1 MTMSLPAGPPSA
13 LPKDLV
19 ALRRFATL
27 MDEQFQIPGVG
38 TRIGLD
44 ALLGFLPGVGDAGG
58 ALLSTWIIVGAF
70 RHRVP
75 LLVILRMV
83 LNVSLDTVVG
93 AVPVLGDVFDIL
105 FKENV
110 DNVELIVRHRDPGQP
125 PRSTVGIWLAASL
138 VSALLIALFMSTLWA
153 AGRVFTWLLGT
164 V

>member
-1 MTMSLPAGPPSA
+1 MTVSLPAGPPSA

-70 RHRVP
+70 RHRV
-75 LLVILRMV
+75 RF
-83 LNVSLDTVVG
+83 S
-93 AVPVLGDVFDIL
+93 
-105 FKENV
+105 
-110 DNVELIVRHRDPGQP
+110 
-125 PRSTVGIWLAASL
+125 
-138 VSALLIALFMSTLWA
+138 
-153 AGRVFTWLLGT
+153 
-164 V
+164 